1 MKKIM
6 SAITFIAVSSI
17 LAACGGSGGG
27 SGGGSSP
34 SGPVTSTL
42 SFPLQ
47 AGFKSF
53 IANGF
58 SKAFT
63 ISDYC
68 SGSGTRTTAPAST
81 GTTFEGVS
89 ALSSVT
95 TVTGSYTNCTPASFA
110 SSSTGYVDTNYNLLG
125 FNSPGT
131 NYGVWLTPP
140 TIPTSVSVGGTA
152 IAGTETLYTDS
163 TKATGN
169 GRMDASFVIEAD
181 TSSTAIVNLI
191 SKIYDA
197 SSVLIATEQD
207 RYRMTSTGAL
217 TPISVDIQYANGRHF
232 LWTYN

>member
-17 LAACGGSGGG
+17 LAACGGSGG

-81 GTTFEGVS
+81 GATFEGVS

-110 SSSTGYVDTNYNLLG
+110 SSSTSYVDTNYNLLG
-125 FNSPGT
+125 DVGT

-140 TIPTSVSVGGTA
+140 TIPTSVSVGATA
-152 IAGTETLYTDS
+152 IAGTENYYTDS
-163 TKATGN
+163 TKATGK
-169 GRMDASFVIEAD
+169 GRMGASFVIEAD

-191 SKIYDA
+191 SKIYDV
-197 SSVLIATEQD
+197 SSVLTATQQS

-217 TPISVDIQYANGRHF
+217 TPISIDLQYANGRHF